1 MFLIKLAIFLIVFI
15 YPIEIFIKF
24 KKRNNKEIY
33 ENKKDIDK
41 EIHQFLKFY
50 EDLSWFEISKVYNC
64 KMYTESNRTEL
75 LWLVDGSYLY
85 KNKKS
90 LISLDFPIF
99 YILSK
104 IYKMKKVNLLRGLYH
119 YRSYRYITEKIEGH
133 IKC

>member
-64 KMYTESNRTEL
+64 KMYTE
-75 LWLVDGSYLY
+75 
-85 KNKKS
+85 
-90 LISLDFPIF
+90 
-99 YILSK
+99 
-104 IYKMKKVNLLRGLYH
+104 
-119 YRSYRYITEKIEGH
+119 
-133 IKC
+133 